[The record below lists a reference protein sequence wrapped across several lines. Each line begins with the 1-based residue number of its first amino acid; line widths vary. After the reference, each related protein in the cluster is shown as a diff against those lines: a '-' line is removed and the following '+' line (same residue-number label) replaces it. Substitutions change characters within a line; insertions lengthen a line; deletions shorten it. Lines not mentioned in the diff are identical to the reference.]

1 LLSDQ
6 GIATKLSKAVHDEL
20 LAKWGEHELWP
31 VQGENASSIS
41 GGEIPNCFSN
51 FCPEVAYDTFKLFA
65 SNIISFCS
73 ELDKDIRYKALE
85 AEGAR
90 SGRHG
95 SDWRWNYECV
105 APLHY
110 SDCPVYSKI
119 PKDKPMPQ
127 VTIHGNVNGQINIA
141 GESIN
146 SPALSLT
153 LGDLI
158 SRIEAASATSE
169 EKATAKSKLGEF
181 LAHPVIAA
189 IVGGLAGRIG
199 A

>member
-1 LLSDQ
+1 MIPIFPDLSWYAEISERKGMPTRCPHATVHRCHRYFESASLLSDQ

-105 APLHY
+105 AP
-110 SDCPVYSKI
+110 S
-119 PKDKPMPQ
+119 
-127 VTIHGNVNGQINIA
+127 
-141 GESIN
+141 
-146 SPALSLT
+146 
-153 LGDLI
+153 
-158 SRIEAASATSE
+158 
-169 EKATAKSKLGEF
+169 
-181 LAHPVIAA
+181 
-189 IVGGLAGRIG
+189 
-199 A
+199 